1 MQEACTLYGCPL
13 DGRGDR
19 LDWPVF
25 EALSG
30 SDW

>member
-1 MQEACTLYGCPL
+1 MQEACTPYGCPL

-25 EALSG
+25 ESLV
-30 SDW
+30 WL